1 MNYDNTYRGAN
12 EGATSAILMFSAG
25 ALVGAAAALIFA
37 PTSGREAR
45 EFLGKRGKEMAD
57 NVAEQGKKM
66 AENMA
71 EQGKKVADNVAE
83 QGRRVWNEH
92 GERVTQAVR
101 EGYSNVAETTERAA
115 RATESSNPM

>member
-1 MNYDNTYRGAN
+1 MNYDNAYRSGHD
-12 EGATSAILMFSAG
+12 GATSAILMFSAG

-45 EFLGKRGKEMAD
+45 EYLGKRGKELAD
-57 NVAEQGKKM
+57 NVAEQGKKV
-66 AENMA
+66 AE
-71 EQGKKVADNVAE
+71 NVAE

-101 EGYSNVAETTERAA
+101 DGYSHVADAAERTGRAA
-115 RATESSNPM
+115 ESSNPM